1 MIIEN
6 LEQFIKNCK
15 ESELKTSTVKKYK
28 KDIEAFIEYS
38 KVKNTE
44 DITKDILIDYKKH
57 LQAILKT
64 STLNNKLVILN
75 KFIIA
80 SGLPMEYKLKQIK
93 VQKKT
98 SLENVLSKVDYE
110 RLLRMALRENKTSIY
125 YLMQTLAGTGIRAN
139 ELQYI
144 TVENVKQGV
153 AKVENKGKIRNIV
166 ISKSLAKD
174 LKDYCTKEN
183 ITTGVI
189 FKSKQGNVLDKAYI
203 WREIQKL
210 AGQSKIKKAKA
221 HAHSF
226 RHLFAKSFMSQNN
239 NVVLLADLLGHSSL
253 ETTRIYTQASIKEQ
267 RDSIENLY

>member
-1 MIIEN
+1 MIKES
-6 LEQFIKNCK
+6 LEQFSKHCT
-15 ESELKTSTVKKYK
+15 ESELKTSTIKKYE
-28 KDIEAFIEYS
+28 KDIGAFIEYS
-38 KVKNTE
+38 KVKSKE
-44 DITKDILIDYKKH
+44 EITKDILIDYKKH

-75 KFIIA
+75 KFIMYL
-80 SGLPMEYKLKQIK
+80 GLPTEYKLKQVK

-144 TVENVKQGV
+144 TVENIKQGV

-174 LKDYCTKEN
+174 LKDYCTK
-183 ITTGVI
+183 
-189 FKSKQGNVLDKAYI
+189 
-203 WREIQKL
+203 
-210 AGQSKIKKAKA
+210 
-221 HAHSF
+221 
-226 RHLFAKSFMSQNN
+226 
-239 NVVLLADLLGHSSL
+239 
-253 ETTRIYTQASIKEQ
+253 
-267 RDSIENLY
+267 